1 MAFKKIKEVI
11 EVSVKGGG
19 AANRSLSNL
28 DKAQDKASKS
38 AKNLEKKDRH
48 LAKAARHLA
57 KALDQTTAAQK
68 RNDKAKK
75 KSAKE
80 ATRLQK
86 SVRNLGEAFKA
97 AGGASQAFSG
107 IASVVSGL
115 GRTLTKP
122 LGVAVSFEREFAM
135 VKTLTD
141 QAGVDLKK
149 GLIDLAKGL
158 PFTVGDVTKAA
169 YSAISAGIKAPDV
182 VPFLDAASKA
192 AIGTGSD
199 LNSTVMLLTA
209 AVNAFGHQGETA
221 ATIADKMQMTIKNAV
236 LSGQDLQS
244 IFGMLAPSAS
254 LGASID
260 EVLALTGAL
269 TKIGIKPHM
278 AAVRVN
284 SMIKELTRTSG
295 HAAKAFKRLGIE
307 TGVTAIKNKGLT
319 AILQEV
325 QHKTRGS
332 AAEIKK
338 LSNNIR
344 ATSGF
349 LGILGHNFSEFMY
362 QVEANQDSAG
372 AHVRA
377 AEIVGKTAQG
387 AVDRFKSTIDVIMTK
402 MGNEFLPQINSF
414 LSRITK
420 WLDENQGTF
429 RDGFKSMFDTI
440 FEVGNYLLANGDRI
454 AETLARMVNT
464 ASNAL
469 RNINDVISAA
479 ARAKNI
485 AGGLVSA
492 DPVKNAAAVH
502 QFLFGSGGGE
512 KKQKKQRKRTPSD
525 QKERK
530 EEAAKFA
537 RDLGF
542 SSAQEQQQA
551 ETDFQSGFYVVLN
564 QTLRD
569 ASGRLRKEHLYSKER
584 LFKNFETSK
593 AIQIV
598 QANLQA
604 ISDEIGRLE
613 SSKEAVEARRLIKSS
628 EKEVADAKA
637 NREALS
643 KKDASQQELENSSIR
658 LKHAIENL
666 EINKKQARV
675 LARIAHLEKTQKTT
689 QAEFVKPLTSKLDK
703 IRIAEMPALKTG
715 PTEKDKKAADKIAKM
730 NREIEQMHAT
740 AAANMG
746 RLTGDGKVLGKGDNM
761 RAQMNA
767 LEARQIKL
775 LGDYQAKGAPQRS
788 INKLLQ
794 AFEMQMDFLQR
805 SETAKAT
812 ASEQKFINDLEKSL
826 ADDGKRHE
834 AKQRRMTRGQ
844 ALYFAGLEGNREQLE
859 QTFQLE
865 DQYKKE
871 RELFRGH
878 KDALILVEQEY
889 QRKQAALIKSNA
901 ALSTR
906 IQMENNANIVNTL
919 GSTISSIEAAAEAV
933 GASQGVMQGIQAAL
947 FLSRGA
953 YHTFMG
959 FSELANAASA
969 AVGGPQTL
977 FMPRPDLAVAHK
989 FAAASHFIAAGSAAV
1004 QAGAAVS
1011 GGMSSGGGGGG
1022 SASLPPRQS
1031 VNDSRSALSAMER
1044 DRGPAISFGDI
1055 VLSDVP
1061 ALLSKSGS
1069 KALGAQIAGHV
1080 AQELGRRSNIQG
1092 TVRINQR
1099 AVRRG

>member
-11 EVSVKGGG
+11 EVAVKGGG

-38 AKNLEKKDRH
+38 ANNLEKKDRH

-57 KALDQTTAAQK
+57 KALDQTTAAQT
-68 RNDKAKK
+68 RSDKAKQ

-86 SVRNLGEAFKA
+86 SIRGLGEAFKV
-97 AGGASQAFSG
+97 AGGAAQAFSG
-107 IASVVSGL
+107 VSAVVSGL
-115 GRTLTKP
+115 GRTLAKP

-149 GLIDLAKGL
+149 GLIDLAQKL
-158 PFTVGDVTKAA
+158 PFSVSSITKSA

-182 VPFLDAASKA
+182 VSFLDAASKA

-284 SMIKELTRTSG
+284 AMIKELTRTSG

-325 QHKTRGS
+325 QDKTRGS

-344 ATSGF
+344 ATGGF

-377 AEIVGKTAQG
+377 AEIVGNTAQG
-387 AVDRFKSTIDVIMTK
+387 AINKFRATVDVVMQKL
-402 MGNEFLPQINSF
+402 GEELLPEINKF
-414 LSRITK
+414 MERLTN
-420 WLDENQGTF
+420 WLEANQGKIKEAF
-429 RDGFKSMFDTI
+429 VDTI
-440 FEVGNYLLANGDRI
+440 ELFFRLGNWVVSNGDAIVSALTGI
-454 AETLARMVNT
+454 ANAGVNAIKFMSEA
-464 ASNAL
+464 ASNARKL
-469 RNINDVISAA
+469 ISFA
-479 ARAKNI
+479 I
-485 AGGLVSA
+485 
-492 DPVKNAAAVH
+492 P
-502 QFLFGSGGGE
+502 GSGGGVSDLIDKAIKAQKAAE
-512 KKQKKQRKRTPSD
+512 KKAGSNNRSESKKESD
-525 QKERK
+525 KY
-530 EEAAKFA
+530 A
-537 RDLGF
+537 RSMGF
-542 SSAQEQQQA
+542 SSSEELESA
-551 ETDFQSGFYVVLN
+551 ETDFRSGFYVVLN

-569 ASGRLRKEHLYSKER
+569 ASGRVRKEQLYSKER

-598 QANLQA
+598 QENLQA

-613 SSKEAVEARRLIKSS
+613 SSKEAIEARRLIKSS

-689 QAEFVKPLTSKLDK
+689 QAEFVKPLASELDK
-703 IRIAEMPALKTG
+703 IRIAGMPALKAG
-715 PTEKDKKAADKIAKM
+715 PSEKDKKAADRIAKM

-746 RLTGDGKVLGKGDNM
+746 RLTGDGKVLSNEADMLTK
-761 RAQMNA
+761 MNA
-767 LEARQIKL
+767 LAARQFKI
-775 LGDYQAKGAPQRS
+775 LGDYQSKGAAKED
-788 INKLLQ
+788 ILKLGD

-805 SETAKAT
+805 SETAKAN
-812 ASEQKFINDLEKSL
+812 EQAAKLEE
-826 ADDGKRHE
+826 KRRKELERGE

-906 IQMENNANIVNTL
+906 IQAENNANIVNTL

-977 FMPRPDLAVAHK
+977 FRQRPDLAIAHK

-1022 SASLPPRQS
+1022 SASLPPRQG